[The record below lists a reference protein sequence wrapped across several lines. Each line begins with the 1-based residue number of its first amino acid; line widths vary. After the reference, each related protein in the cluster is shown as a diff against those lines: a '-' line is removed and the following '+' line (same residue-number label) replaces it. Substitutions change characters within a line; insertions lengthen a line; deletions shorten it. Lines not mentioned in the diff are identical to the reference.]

1 MARYVVTF
9 DTPDAAVLQED
20 APGLL
25 SSEGF
30 STDTYFSRL
39 GIGVVESEPEQM
51 TRFSSRCRERN
62 RPMSFTPELT
72 YYAIAEPPAEGYAD
86 TPELTWGLQAVGITT
101 AQEQGR
107 SGAGVRVAVLDTGFA
122 ADHPH
127 FASRSVTTASFID
140 GEGPEDIHGHGTH
153 CVGTACG
160 PWNPSDGP
168 GYGVA
173 PESEIYSGKVLG
185 DDGSGSDTS
194 ILAGIDWAL
203 EHDCQIIS
211 MSLGADVREVHP
223 PYVAAGRRA
232 LERGSLIIAAAGNN
246 ARRSAGDPGFVG
258 SPANSPHIIA
268 VAALDQ
274 QLRTADFSA
283 RSVQEEGGE
292 VNLAAPGVDV
302 LSSWPSGTHT
312 TSGTSMAAPH
322 VSGMAALICEATGAR
337 GEQLWQELVRH
348 AAPLEGEAAEDV
360 GAGLS
365 RVPDFAQLAG
375 GGLRAAMAEQ
385 EWVITVKDA
394 HLHRLDEVVADLEA
408 AGLRVERVLKMLG
421 QVTGRTVTTE
431 KTPDEDRASLASAA
445 GVASVDAA
453 VQHRLRPAPDGEA

>member
-9 DTPDAAVLQED
+9 DTSDAAVLQQD

-30 STDTYFSRL
+30 SAETYFSRL
-39 GIGVVESEPEQM
+39 GIGVVESDPEQM
-51 TRFSSRCRERN
+51 TRFSSRCREQN

-72 YYAIAEPPAEGYAD
+72 YYAISEPPGGTYAD
-86 TPELTWGLQAVGITT
+86 TSELTWGLQAIGIAS

-107 SGAGVRVAVLDTGFA
+107 AGAGVRAAVLDTGFA
-122 ADHPH
+122 ADHAD
-127 FASRSVTTASFID
+127 FASRSVTTASFVD
-140 GEGPEDIHGHGTH
+140 GQGPEDAHGHGTH

-160 PWNPSDGP
+160 PWAPPGGP

-173 PESEIYSGKVLG
+173 AESEIYAGKVLG

-194 ILAGIDWAL
+194 ILAGIEWAL

-246 ARRSAGDPGFVG
+246 ARRSAGDCGFVG

-268 VAALDQ
+268 VGAVDS

-283 RSVQEEGGE
+283 RSLQDEGGE
-292 VNLAAPGVDV
+292 VNLAAPGGGCALLLAEREAHHQWDIDGSPACLRRGSPHLRGHWGSRRTAVA
-302 LSSWPSGTHT
+302 GTGSQCRT
-312 TSGTSMAAPH
+312 
-322 VSGMAALICEATGAR
+322 
-337 GEQLWQELVRH
+337 
-348 AAPLEGEAAEDV
+348 
-360 GAGLS
+360 
-365 RVPDFAQLAG
+365 AG
-375 GGLRAAMAEQ
+375 GRSPRGRGGWALPHPGLPSAERRKLRADHGREGMG
-385 EWVITVKDA
+385 
-394 HLHRLDEVVADLEA
+394 HHRE
-408 AGLRVERVLKMLG
+408 G
-421 QVTGRTVTTE
+421 
-431 KTPDEDRASLASAA
+431 
-445 GVASVDAA
+445 
-453 VQHRLRPAPDGEA
+453 